1 MVIAAVHRDT
11 VRESARFET
20 CLKAVSDERR
30 ERVLSLV
37 HEDDRCLSLCA
48 GLALD
53 ACLRTVGLRES
64 KEPIIRDAGGKPR
77 FLRHPMWHF
86 SLSHSGEWAV
96 CALGES
102 PLGIDIE
109 RRREVRAAALAAR
122 YFTPWEAALVKRL
135 SGVERQAAFFRL
147 WTAKESVLKAEGTGL
162 SGGLAVPVGYG
173 ETLRAPKPWKLR
185 EYPLAGHFLT
195 VCGTETFPEKL
206 LVISSFDSVPLH

>member
-11 VRESARFET
+11 VRETARFEA
-20 CLKAVSDERR
+20 CLEAVSDERR
-30 ERVLSLV
+30 ARVLSLA
-37 HEDDRCLSLCA
+37 HEDDRALSLCA

-53 ACLRTVGLRES
+53 ACLRTVGLRECE
-64 KEPIIRDAGGKPR
+64 EPIVRDEHGKPR
-77 FLRHPMWHF
+77 LSRHLARHF

-109 RRREVRAAALAAR
+109 RAREVRAAALAAR
-122 YFTPWEAALVKRL
+122 YFTPQEAALVERL
-135 SGVERQAAFFRL
+135 SGEERQRAFFRL
-147 WTAKESVLKAEGTGL
+147 WTAKESVLKAQGTGL

-173 ETLRAPKPWKLR
+173 ETLKAPAPWKLR

-195 VCGTETFPEKL
+195 VCGTEEFSKEL
-206 LVISSFDSVPLH
+206 LIFSSFDSVLLR